1 MINEIERVQK
11 LYNIKN
17 INEPSIVTYT
27 KYIEDIK
34 RVYRNGYKQD
44 FKDATEGEP
53 NMIELFEKFENNSN

>member
-1 MINEIERVQK
+1 MINEIERIQK

-34 RVYRNGYKQD
+34 RVYRNGYKQG